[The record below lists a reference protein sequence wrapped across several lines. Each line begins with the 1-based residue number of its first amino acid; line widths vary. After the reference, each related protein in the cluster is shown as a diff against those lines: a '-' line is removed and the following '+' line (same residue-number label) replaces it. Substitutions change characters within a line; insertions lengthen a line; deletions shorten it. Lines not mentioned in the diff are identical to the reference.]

1 MIGLADVRDWLKQFD
16 AAEHY
21 YIGKLDA
28 KKEKSLGVYSRA
40 TTGRS
45 PGIAL
50 GGRSSTKIEVKPV
63 SLLLHWN
70 NNARET
76 EQAAWELYEALLE
89 QDYFQARGTIGE
101 TARVNYLRL
110 LVPEPVDVGTDAK
123 GVYERV
129 IWMDIYYE
137 NTERCD

>member
-1 MIGLADVRDWLKQFD
+1 MIGLADVRDWLERLD
-16 AAEHY
+16 LAEHY

-28 KKEKSLGVYSRA
+28 KKEESLGVYSRA
-40 TTGRS
+40 ATGRS

-50 GGRSSTKIEVKPV
+50 GGLSSTKIEVKPV

-70 NNARET
+70 NNAMET
-76 EQAAWELYEALLE
+76 ELAAWKLYEALLE
-89 QDYFQARGTIGE
+89 PENIHIGDM
-101 TARVNYLRL
+101 ARVSYIHLR
-110 LVPEPVDVGTDAK
+110 VPEPVDVGTDAK

-137 NTERCD
+137 NTERCER